1 MRGNTRNCLKYGGKI
16 MIILVIVTAFMA
28 LNYIDY
34 KENEQ
39 EINMYEIL
47 DYTEKEN
54 KE

>member
-1 MRGNTRNCLKYGGKI
+1 

-39 EINMYEIL
+39 NKMYEIL